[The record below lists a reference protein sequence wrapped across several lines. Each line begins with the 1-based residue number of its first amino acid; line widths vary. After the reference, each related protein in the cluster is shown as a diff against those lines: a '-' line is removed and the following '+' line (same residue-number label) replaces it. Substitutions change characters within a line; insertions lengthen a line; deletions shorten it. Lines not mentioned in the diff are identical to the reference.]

1 MTVEWIENIK
11 TRAIKTLSHT
21 DNETELEEQDSVC
34 PDTLN
39 TFIWNAVIER
49 ATDVHLH
56 CVEDGV
62 RVLYRV
68 DGIVHPRIVL
78 SIQEGRKLLNQLK
91 GAAGLDAVR
100 SFCPKEGQITWSHQD
115 AKCDIRVTVTPVQER
130 ESAHLR
136 LLSMDTERWDISQL
150 GLSDRDRQ
158 RISDTLYGHC
168 GLVLITGGTGSGK
181 TTSMYSLAETMELD
195 ASTTYSIEDPV
206 EFKLPFAQQIEVDER
221 HGLTMHEGL
230 RTILRM
236 DPDLIMVGEIRDRD
250 SAVVAARAALSGK
263 LVLATIHAQSAAG
276 AVDSLHYLEVPHH
289 VIGSSLRMVMAQT
302 LVRRLCPT
310 CSKQRE
316 LSPEEKELF
325 EQFDITPPE
334 QIRVAQGCPACNSY
348 GYRGR
353 IGLFEVAPLDESLRS
368 VISQG
373 AHHHDIALQMEQQ
386 GIRSLIHDG
395 LGKVSD
401 EITSLDE
408 LCRVFGSQILMPTAT
423 GSI

>member
-1 MTVEWIENIK
+1 MTVEWLENIK
-11 TRAIKTLSHT
+11 ARVIEKFADR
-21 DNETELEEQDSVC
+21 DNETGSEQRDSVY

-56 CVEDGV
+56 CVKDGV

-78 SIQEGRKLLNQLK
+78 SHAEGHKLLNQLK

-100 SFCPKEGQITWSHQD
+100 SFCPKEGQIVWSHQD
-115 AKCDIRVTVTPVQER
+115 VKCDIRVTVTPVQER

-136 LLSMDTERWDISQL
+136 LLSMDTERWDVSQL

-158 RISDTLYGHC
+158 RISDSLYGHS

-181 TTSMYSLAETMELD
+181 TTSMYSLAATMELD

-276 AVDSLHYLEVPHH
+276 AVDSLHYLGVPHH
-289 VIGSSLRMVMAQT
+289 IIGSSLRMVMAQT
-302 LVRRLCPT
+302 LVRRLCPS
-310 CSKQRE
+310 CSQQRG
-316 LSPEEKELF
+316 LSPEEKDLF
-325 EQFDITPPE
+325 DRFDIAAPE
-334 QIRVAQGCPACNSY
+334 QMHVAQGCPTCNSY

-353 IGLFEVAPLDESLRS
+353 IGLFEVAPLEESLRS

-395 LGKVSD
+395 LGKVAD
-401 EITSLDE
+401 GITSLDE
-408 LCRVFGSQILMPTAT
+408 LYRVFGSQISMPA
-423 GSI
+423 GIESA